1 MEYLISTVIGY
12 LFGSFPT
19 AYLLLK
25 RTKGIDIT
33 KNGSGNVGAYNSFR
47 VTKSKFLGFVVF
59 LIDFSK
65 GVLPV
70 IILIFLFPNNFIYP
84 ALAVLFA
91 VFSHCFNPWLGFK
104 GGRGLATA
112 AGGAA
117 IIFPF
122 LLAVWGILWVI
133 FYLMRKN
140 ISFSN
145 IASTILSL
153 LLLYNTIDVAIKYTF
168 PKTDDISS
176 LIFVSTSVL
185 IIIFIKHID
194 PFKEF
199 LNEHKSK
206 RIIKND

>member
-1 MEYLISTVIGY
+1 MEYLISAVIGY

-19 AYLLLK
+19 AYLLIK
-25 RTKGIDIT
+25 RIKGIDIT

-47 VTKSKFLGFVVF
+47 VTKSKYLGFVVL
-59 LIDFSK
+59 LIDSSK
-65 GVLPV
+65 GALPAL
-70 IILIFLFPNNFIYP
+70 ILIFLFPNIFIYP
-84 ALAVLFA
+84 AIAVLFA
-91 VFSHCFNPWLGFK
+91 VFSHCFNPWLKFK

-117 IIFPF
+117 MIFPF
-122 LLAVWGILWVI
+122 LLIVWAILWVI

-140 ISFSN
+140 ILFSN
-145 IASTILSL
+145 IAATILSL
-153 LLLYNTIDVAIKYTF
+153 LLLYNIIDVAIKYTH

-194 PFKEF
+194 PFKEY
-199 LNEHKSK
+199 LNKHKSK